1 MRFENPIWASF
12 LVSLKMPNFGDLKT
26 RYGAKDFRCDIKSRS
41 ERCGAK
47 SIAPLKSPLC
57 TSLWFGN
64 TKNVITFLGNTQYQI
79 YSAPEGITEDKR
91 LLWTT
96 RIECEGSG
104 DFRLYTHTEL
114 NELYLVKS
122 TQFNSL
128 LQNGICMNE
137 TYDNLIFPWTCM
149 LTSCF
154 GIPIC
159 KVDNN
164 SNT

>member
-1 MRFENPIWASF
+1 MSLFYDESLCLYFVECQRCSVHNFVISSDQEGCTLGMRFENPIWASF

-114 NELYLVKS
+114 DD
-122 TQFNSL
+122 F
-128 LQNGICMNE
+128 I
-137 TYDNLIFPWTCM
+137 
-149 LTSCF
+149 
-154 GIPIC
+154 
-159 KVDNN
+159 
-164 SNT
+164 